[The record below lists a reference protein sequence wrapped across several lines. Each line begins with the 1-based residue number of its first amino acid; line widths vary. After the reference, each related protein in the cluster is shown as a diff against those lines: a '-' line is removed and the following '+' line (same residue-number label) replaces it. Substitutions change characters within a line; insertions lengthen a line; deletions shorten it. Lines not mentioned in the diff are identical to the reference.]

1 MEAHE
6 QGINSKYIAV
16 SLLWSTLVLII
27 AVVGTQ
33 AFFNWQHNL
42 EVEKKQSAPNA
53 ELAHIRVL
61 EAQNIS
67 ELGWVNQDKQIAKIP
82 VDLAIDRVIEQRNA
96 GDDKTR

>member
-27 AVVGTQ
+27 AVIGTQ
-33 AFFNWQHNL
+33 AFYNWQVNL
-42 EVEKKQSAPNA
+42 EVAKKQAAPNA
-53 ELAHIRVL
+53 ELAHIRVI

-67 ELGWVNQDKQIAKIP
+67 TFAWVNQDKQIAKIP
-82 VDLAIDRVIEQRNA
+82 VELAMDRVVEQRNA
-96 GDDKTR
+96 GENTTR